1 MREDETMFDRIAV
14 LGVGAI
20 GGVIGGYLARAG
32 RDVTLIDQWG
42 ANVEAIRERGLTVST
57 QEGDFTA
64 AANAVHLGE
73 VCSISQ
79 PFDLVFLAMKSY
91 DTEWATHFILPHLA
105 GNGVIVSAQNGINDE
120 RIAPIAGWSRTLG
133 CVITLGASMYE
144 PANPIRTSLADR
156 LAFTIGEPSGVQSN
170 RAREIADMLSAVGPT
185 KVTSNLWGQRWAKLA
200 VNSMANPI
208 CALTGLSSAASRETP
223 GVVDVT
229 IAIGAE
235 VVRVGTALGVS
246 IEPINS
252 VPARQYVEAA
262 EDATALEDLKS
273 QLAETARELG
283 AGRPSMLQDVMKGR
297 RTEIEY
303 LDGYVSDRGRQV
315 GIPTPAC
322 DRITELIERVERGGL
337 TSEADNIQLMSD
349 FM

>member
-1 MREDETMFDRIAV
+1 MGDRIAV

-20 GGVIGGYLARAG
+20 GGIIGGYLTRAG
-32 RDVTLIDQWG
+32 QDVTLIDQWG
-42 ANVEAIRERGLTVST
+42 ENVNAIRERGLTVST
-57 QEGDFTA
+57 QEGDFTVP
-64 AANAVHLGE
+64 ANAVHLGE
-73 VCSISQ
+73 VCNIAE

-120 RIAPIAGWSRTLG
+120 RIGPIAGWSRVLG
-133 CVITLGASMYE
+133 CVITLGAGMYE
-144 PANPIRTSLADR
+144 PANPVRTSVADR
-156 LAFTIGEPSGVQSN
+156 LAFTIGEPSGVESS
-170 RAREIADMLSAVGPT
+170 RAHAVSEMLSVVGPT
-185 KVTSNLWGQRWAKLA
+185 KVTPNLWGQRWAKLA
-200 VNSMANPI
+200 TNSMANPI

-229 IAIGAE
+229 INIGAE
-235 VVRVGTALGVS
+235 VVRVGTALGVEV
-246 IEPINS
+246 EPINN
-252 VPARQYVEAA
+252 VPAQQYVDAT

-303 LDGYVSDRGRQV
+303 LDGYVADRGREV
-315 GIPTPAC
+315 GVPTPAC
-322 DRITELIERVERGGL
+322 DRITGLLKQVERGDL
-337 TSEADNIQLMSD
+337 KSDADNIHLMSE

>member
-1 MREDETMFDRIAV
+1 MGDRIAV

-20 GGVIGGYLARAG
+20 GGIIGGYLTRAG
-32 RDVTLIDQWG
+32 QDVTLIDQWG
-42 ANVEAIRERGLTVST
+42 ENVNAIRERGLTVST
-57 QEGDFTA
+57 QEGDFTVP
-64 AANAVHLGE
+64 ANAVHLGE
-73 VCSISQ
+73 VCNIAEL
-79 PFDLVFLAMKSY
+79 FDLVFLAMKSY

-120 RIAPIAGWSRTLG
+120 RIGPIAGWSRVLG
-133 CVITLGASMYE
+133 CVITLGAGMYE
-144 PANPIRTSLADR
+144 PANPVRTSVADR
-156 LAFTIGEPSGVQSN
+156 LAFTIGEPSGVESS
-170 RAREIADMLSAVGPT
+170 RAHAVSEMLSVVGPT
-185 KVTSNLWGQRWAKLA
+185 KVTPNLWGQRWAKLA
-200 VNSMANPI
+200 TNSMANPI

-229 IAIGAE
+229 INIGAE
-235 VVRVGTALGVS
+235 VVRVGTALGVEV
-246 IEPINS
+246 EPINN
-252 VPARQYVEAA
+252 VPAQQYVDAT

-303 LDGYVSDRGRQV
+303 LDGYVADRGREV
-315 GIPTPAC
+315 GVPTPAC
-322 DRITELIERVERGGL
+322 DRITGLLKQVERGDL
-337 TSEADNIQLMSD
+337 KSDADNIHLMSE